1 MPVWREES
9 GESMNAMAESRSL
22 IAEMERLLSDQV
34 DDECPGC
41 AGWKCPAPEQHVGP
55 FHHEPDCVIR
65 RARLFLGKEE
75 A

>member
-1 MPVWREES
+1 
-9 GESMNAMAESRSL
+9 MNAMAESRSL

-34 DDECPGC
+34 STECPGC
-41 AGWKCPAPEQHVGP
+41 MATGP
-55 FHHEPDCVIR
+55 FTEKFEHEPDCVIR

>member
-1 MPVWREES
+1 
-9 GESMNAMAESRSL
+9 MNAMAESRSL

-34 DDECPGC
+34 NVTCPGC
-41 AGWKCPAPEQHVGP
+41 DGWGDPALATSA
-55 FHHEPDCVIR
+55 FNHEPDCVIR